1 MDTIREGS
9 FTRQG
14 RTWVPLRC
22 PNLSGIIAGRKLAR
36 QITLLVFMLLNTDIV
51 GGGIGRPSI
60 DLHVLHIYLL
70 TVAGEAGKTQWMIC
84 S

>member
-1 MDTIREGS
+1 M
-9 FTRQG
+9 
-14 RTWVPLRC
+14 
-22 PNLSGIIAGRKLAR
+22 
-36 QITLLVFMLLNTDIV
+36 LVFMLLNTDIV

-70 TVAGEAGKTQWMIC
+70 TVAGEAGKTQWMIG